1 MTNIV
6 NGSIIKEYRNGK
18 NKIIGGRKM
27 QNSAL
32 AKTICFFPGVN
43 PNGTAEIGE
52 KKIDF
57 VICNGRAKTSCQ
69 LTSRQKMA
77 FEEALRLN
85 GMPIKAY

>member
-1 MTNIV
+1 MV
-6 NGSIIKEYRNGK
+6 KIKYLEDE
-18 NKIIGGRKM
+18 KM